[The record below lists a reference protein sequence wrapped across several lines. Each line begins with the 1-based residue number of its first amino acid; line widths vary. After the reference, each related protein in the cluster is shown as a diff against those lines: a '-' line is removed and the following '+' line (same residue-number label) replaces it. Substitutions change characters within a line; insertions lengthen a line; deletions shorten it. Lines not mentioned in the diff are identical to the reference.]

1 MILSKNLFWD
11 TDYNSINWDENA
23 RFVIERVVMYGTV
36 EDWNTILKY
45 YGRDK
50 IYKEMLQAKELDPK
64 SLSFLSCIF
73 DTPPE
78 KFRCFTQI
86 QSSRAHWTF

>member
-1 MILSKNLFWD
+1 MILTTSLFWD
-11 TDYNSINWDENA
+11 TDYKSIDWDRSA
-23 RFVIERVVMYGTV
+23 RFVIERVVMFGTMT
-36 EDWNTILKY
+36 DWKTILQY

-50 IYKEMLQAKELDPK
+50 ICSEMLQSTELDPK

-78 KFRCFTQI
+78 KFKCFTRI
-86 QSSRAHWTF
+86 QSSRVHWTF